1 MKKKNYSLAEHKN
14 IDYFLPL
21 YGHANLEDVNA
32 VAWKCGL
39 SVNLDFPMNLQGNR
53 GCTSYINATSIN
65 SQ

>member
-1 MKKKNYSLAEHKN
+1 MEKKWKKNYSLAEHKN

-39 SVNLDFPMNLQGNR
+39 SVNLDFPMH
-53 GCTSYINATSIN
+53 
-65 SQ
+65 